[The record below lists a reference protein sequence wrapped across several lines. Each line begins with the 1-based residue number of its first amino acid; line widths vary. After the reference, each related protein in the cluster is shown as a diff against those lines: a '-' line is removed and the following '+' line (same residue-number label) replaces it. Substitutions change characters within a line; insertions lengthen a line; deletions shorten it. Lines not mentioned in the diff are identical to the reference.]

1 MLDADEPELPGS
13 FESTISSVYI
23 PTCAVGLAKEA
34 PLADQS
40 ATGIQPPDPRSEEEE
55 G

>member
-13 FESTISSVYI
+13 FESSTSSVYI

-40 ATGIQPPDPRSEEEE
+40 ATGIQPPDPRSEE
-55 G
+55 